1 MNDECHRRH
10 LDHDGPTDRRRTGRF
25 STARGEADQEL
36 LGFNSPDPSTMG
48 INETVALEIAPVA
61 MAAARHDMH
70 DGGPDGGRAQHTT
83 GPDARRGGRRH
94 LLTPGAAPTWFD
106 LADHSRQP
114 NPTGSCAC
122 SPAAP
127 PPSTT
132 TTAHRYGLHERNAVM
147 TIVRHRQLPGGDPAI
162 VYTEGGSEHGQ
173 PLVLLHGLSANATSW
188 APVIARTAPEW
199 RSYAVDLRGHGR
211 SARTPGHYRLEDY
224 VDDADRLLQVIGEPA
239 VVVGHSLG
247 SIVAASLAQ
256 DRHPLVAAVFLE
268 DPPLYLV
275 EPGVFADSALARGF
289 AVLRDHIQRM
299 QHDGAPV
306 ETYRD
311 LLAASPHPGGGRL
324 GDHLHD
330 DALWSRAGALAQT
343 DPDAIAAVHRRDHVR
358 RLRPGPAAAPPRPGR
373 AGRPGA

>member
-1 MNDECHRRH
+1 
-10 LDHDGPTDRRRTGRF
+10 
-25 STARGEADQEL
+25 
-36 LGFNSPDPSTMG
+36 
-48 INETVALEIAPVA
+48 
-61 MAAARHDMH
+61 
-70 DGGPDGGRAQHTT
+70 
-83 GPDARRGGRRH
+83 
-94 LLTPGAAPTWFD
+94 
-106 LADHSRQP
+106 
-114 NPTGSCAC
+114 
-122 SPAAP
+122 
-127 PPSTT
+127 
-132 TTAHRYGLHERNAVM
+132 
-147 TIVRHRQLPGGDPAI
+147 
-162 VYTEGGSEHGQ
+162 
-173 PLVLLHGLSANATSW
+173 
-188 APVIARTAPEW
+188 VIARTAPEW

-211 SARTPGHYRLEDY
+211 SARTPGRYRLEDY
-224 VDDADRLLQVIGEPA
+224 VDDADRLLEVIGEPA

-289 AVLRDHIQRM
+289 AVLRDHIQRL

-330 DALWSRAGALAQT
+330 DALWSRAGAR
-343 DPDAIAAVHRRDHVR
+343 PDRPRRHRRRARRDHVR

-373 AGRPGA
+373 TGRPGA

>member
-1 MNDECHRRH
+1 M
-10 LDHDGPTDRRRTGRF
+10 
-25 STARGEADQEL
+25 
-36 LGFNSPDPSTMG
+36 
-48 INETVALEIAPVA
+48 
-61 MAAARHDMH
+61 
-70 DGGPDGGRAQHTT
+70 
-83 GPDARRGGRRH
+83 
-94 LLTPGAAPTWFD
+94 
-106 LADHSRQP
+106 
-114 NPTGSCAC
+114 
-122 SPAAP
+122 
-127 PPSTT
+127 TT
-132 TTAHRYGLHERNAVM
+132 T
-147 TIVRHRQLPGGDPAI
+147 RHRQLPGGDPAI

-224 VDDADRLLQVIGEPA
+224 VDDADRLLEVIGEPA

-289 AVLRDHIQRM
+289 AVLRDHIQRL

-343 DPDAIAAVHRRDHVR
+343 DPDAIAAVLDGTTFAAYDPDRPLHRPALVVR
-358 RLRPGPAAAPPRPGR
+358 ADPAHDAAFRPDDEHRLRRTSPHVAVVAMPGSGHNIRGDRASRDRYLDVLTDFLTNQPATTLEHQP
-373 AGRPGA
+373 